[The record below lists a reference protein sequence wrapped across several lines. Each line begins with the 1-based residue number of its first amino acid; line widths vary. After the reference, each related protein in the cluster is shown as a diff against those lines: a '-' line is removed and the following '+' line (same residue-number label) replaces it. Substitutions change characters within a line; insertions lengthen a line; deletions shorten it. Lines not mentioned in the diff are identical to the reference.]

1 MWNKKKKD
9 PISGL
14 TLAEYEK
21 YVLASSSKVT
31 SLDDLSKF
39 GIHAKWEQTLED
51 ETNGYVL
58 RPYINGAEEKIVQPN
73 DWQYKINKYNFR
85 EPWNFNNN
93 SKMGFFGCSF
103 TFGEGIEY
111 KDTFV
116 NLVSEQFNCN
126 PFNFGVGGSSLQRI
140 ARTFSAVTKVIDLD
154 YAVFTLPHWHRQMYL
169 DDTGK
174 IINLIPHW
182 PHEQFETISNQ
193 LTNLEEEYYVVQ
205 SVSFVSW
212 IYDLAEARG
221 IKIILSAWDYPL
233 NDLCKVMYPDV
244 TIDPFPNI
252 DDKCARD
259 KMHPGIR
266 SQHAH
271 AEQIKKAIYDRAWF

>member
-1 MWNKKKKD
+1 
-9 PISGL
+9 L

-21 YVLASSSKVT
+21 YVLSSASKVS
-31 SLDDLSKF
+31 SLEDLSKF
-39 GIHAKWEQTLED
+39 GIHAKWKQTVED
-51 ETNGYVL
+51 KSSDYIL
-58 RPYINGAEEKIVQPN
+58 RPFINGAEEKIVQPG

-85 EPWNFNNN
+85 EPWNFNDNP
-93 SKMGFFGCSF
+93 KIGFFGCSF

-116 NLVSEQFNCN
+116 NLVSTQFKCN
-126 PFNFGVGGSSLQRI
+126 PFNFGVGGSSLHRV

-169 DDTGK
+169 DDSGK
-174 IINLIPHW
+174 IINLIPQW
-182 PHEQFETISNQ
+182 PNEQFEAISNQ
-193 LTNLEEEYYVVQ
+193 LTSLEEEYYIVQ
-205 SVSFVSW
+205 AVSFVSW
-212 IYDLAEARG
+212 IYDLAIAKG
-221 IKIILSAWDYPL
+221 IKIILCSWDYPL

-259 KMHPGIR
+259 KMHPGIQ
-266 SQHAH
+266 SQYAH
-271 AEQIKKAIYDRAWF
+271 AQQIKRAIDDRAWFQKQR